1 MKKSLKYFAAALIM
15 VVSIFSQSTDAK
27 AFSYTYTVSFSAG
40 GQGSINGGI
49 QVRKA
54 SGNSSSVSI
63 ESKGDKVV
71 VNGLEYG
78 DVISCDAQGNV
89 SLNENS
95 KYYVKGIRLSG
106 RDNNTVAQSAFLVS
120 GDQDYVVAYGIP
132 GELAEYTVN
141 YVDANGNKLAES
153 KTYYGN
159 VGDEPVIAYLYIDG
173 YIPSSYNQSGKL
185 VSDASKNIFNFVYNR
200 AATNM
205 ANNGNGGDNGAGA
218 NGAAGGTGGAN
229 AAGVN
234 GAAGGANG
242 AGANGAAGGAN
253 GAGANGAAGGANGA
267 GANGAAGGAN
277 GAAGGANGAANV
289 VVPDGQNNPQDG
301 EAAPEAQPNTTI
313 EDQQTPQAANSD
325 NTHQIEPDKVPLGK
339 LISESGMV
347 VPITVG
353 ALGVVAILALM
364 FFIIGK
370 NLRANK
376 VKNNNVQN
384 KSSDKENR

>member
-1 MKKSLKYFAAALIM
+1 MKKLLKYFAAALIM
-15 VVSIFSQSTDAK
+15 VVSIFSQSTNAK

-54 SGNSSSVSI
+54 SGNSSSISI

-141 YVDANGNKLAES
+141 YVDANGNKLADS

-205 ANNGNGGDNGAGA
+205 ANNGNDGDNGAGA

-229 AAGVN
+229 AAG
-234 GAAGGANG
+234 ANG
-242 AGANGAAGGAN
+242 VAGGAN

-277 GAAGGANGAANV
+277 GAADV
-289 VVPDGQNNPQDG
+289 VVPDGQNDPQDG
-301 EAAPEAQPNTTI
+301 IQAPQAQPNTDI
-313 EDQQTPQAANSD
+313 ADEQVPQAAND
-325 NTHQIEPDKVPLGK
+325 NKHDIADEKVPLATM
-339 LISESGMV
+339 ISESGMV
-347 VPITVG
+347 VPLAVG
-353 ALGVVAILALM
+353 ALGIVAIFAIM
-364 FFIIGK
+364 IFVI
-370 NLRANK
+370 
-376 VKNNNVQN
+376 VKNVKSVRVQKNSMKHKGKDN
-384 KSSDKENR
+384 KN

>member
-1 MKKSLKYFAAALIM
+1 MKKLLKYFAAALIM
-15 VVSIFSQSTDAK
+15 VVSIFSQSTNAK

-54 SGNSSSVSI
+54 SGNSSSISI

-141 YVDANGNKLAES
+141 YVDANGNKLADS

-185 VSDASKNIFNFVYNR
+185 VSDASKNVFNFVYNR

-205 ANNGNGGDNGAGA
+205 ANNGNDGDNGAG
-218 NGAAGGTGGAN
+218 AGGTGGAN
-229 AAGVN
+229 A
-234 GAAGGANG
+234 

-253 GAGANGAAGGANGA
+253 GAGANGA

-277 GAAGGANGAANV
+277 GAADV

-301 EAAPEAQPNTTI
+301 IQAPQAQPNTDI
-313 EDQQTPQAANSD
+313 ADEQVPQAAND
-325 NTHQIEPDKVPLGK
+325 NKHDIADEKVPLATM
-339 LISESGMV
+339 ISESGMV
-347 VPITVG
+347 VPLAIG
-353 ALGVVAILALM
+353 ALGIVVIFAIMIFA
-364 FFIIGK
+364 I
-370 NLRANK
+370 
-376 VKNNNVQN
+376 VKNVKSVRVQKNSMKHKEKDN
-384 KSSDKENR
+384 KN

>member
-15 VVSIFSQSTDAK
+15 VAGIFSQSTNAK

-141 YVDANGNKLAES
+141 YVDANGNKLADS

-185 VSDASKNIFNFVYNR
+185 VSDASKNVFNFVYNR

-205 ANNGNGGDNGAGA
+205 ADNGNGGD
-218 NGAAGGTGGAN
+218 
-229 AAGVN
+229 
-234 GAAGGANG
+234 
-242 AGANGAAGGAN
+242 N

-277 GAAGGANGAANV
+277 GAADV

-364 FFIIGK
+364 FFVIGK
-370 NLRANK
+370 NLRANRVKQNK
-376 VKNNNVQN
+376 VHD

>member
-1 MKKSLKYFAAALIM
+1 MKKSLKYFTAALIM
-15 VVSIFSQSTDAK
+15 VAGIFSQSTNAN

-141 YVDANGNKLAES
+141 YVDANGNKLADS

-185 VSDASKNIFNFVYNR
+185 VSDASKNVFNFVYNR

-205 ANNGNGGDNGAGA
+205 ADNGNGGDNGAGA
-218 NGAAGGTGGAN
+218 
-229 AAGVN
+229 N

-267 GANGAAGGAN
+267 GANGAAD
-277 GAAGGANGAANV
+277 V

-364 FFIIGK
+364 FFVIGK
-370 NLRANK
+370 NLRANRVKQNK
-376 VKNNNVQN
+376 VHD

>member
-15 VVSIFSQSTDAK
+15 VVSIFSQSTNAK

-218 NGAAGGTGGAN
+218 NGAAGG
-229 AAGVN
+229 
-234 GAAGGANG
+234 
-242 AGANGAAGGAN
+242 
-253 GAGANGAAGGANGA
+253 ANGA